1 MLLLVVDTSDK
12 EGSIALAQGQ
22 DDGSCDVIESAQLAG
37 GMFSAQLVP
46 QVAALLSKHHFNKR
60 QIDGF
65 IAVSGPG
72 SFTGLRVGL
81 AAIKGLAE
89 VLGKRIVTVSLLEV
103 LAIAGGVNGTVT
115 AVLDAGRGEAYLG
128 SYQVENSIATL
139 VSESLVPRSVVLDSA
154 GFSTIVTSDKT
165 VTETLHAKNLRFVKK
180 DRPAIDAV
188 ARLGLQKLVAGETIS
203 PEDLEANYIG
213 RSDSQMFSATKP

>member
-1 MLLLVVDTSDK
+1 MLLLVIDTSDK

-22 DDGSCDVIESAQLAG
+22 DDGLCDVIESAQLAG

-46 QVAALLSKHHFNKR
+46 QVASLLASHHFNKH

-115 AVLDAGRGEAYLG
+115 AVLDAGRGEVYLG
-128 SYQVENSIATL
+128 SYQVENSVATL
-139 VSESLVPRSVVLDSA
+139 VSESLVPRNAVLDSV
-154 GFSTIVTSDKT
+154 GCSTIVTSDKT
-165 VTETLHAKNLRFVKK
+165 VAETLHAKNFRFVKK
-180 DRPAIDAV
+180 DRPSIGAV

-213 RSDSQMFSATKP
+213 RSDSQMFSATKS